1 MRSSRRIRQ
10 SNAGPPR
17 PPAAENSPGFVVAV
31 SVRRIGLL
39 WRVWTALCLL
49 GFVCGLRAQTYPLVP
64 AGAAWRWLKG
74 TNEAS
79 SPVTAWRQVSFN
91 DSAWLLGAAPFHYGE
106 GLTGGT
112 LLSDMRGNYTCIFLR
127 TRFVVTNVSEV
138 DRLELLA
145 DYDDGFVAW
154 INGTEVA
161 RANVTNANPSYTN
174 VASAGH
180 EAGVFESFPILLP
193 PSSYLV
199 QGTNV
204 LAVQVFNVTRNSSDL
219 RWDARLDLRFK
230 VPTTPPVLVGIHPPR
245 ETSVA
250 VLTNVVLT
258 FNKPVAGVDASDLWV
273 NGQPAARLLGT
284 PGTNVY
290 VFEFAPP
297 PPGLV
302 AFSWDE
308 AHGITDLAG
317 QPFDATAASA
327 NWTYHLADTLPPVIQ
342 RLAPVAGARVGRL
355 EAVEVLFNEPVVGV
369 DAADLL
375 VNGQPAHS
383 VIGFGPGPYVFSFDP
398 PPPGTV
404 QFQWAPGH
412 GITDTA
418 VPPNV
423 FTGAAWSVQL
433 DTAGQIGNVRINEF
447 LAANVTG
454 LRDEDGEPQ
463 DWIELVNLGSNAV
476 NLLGWSL
483 TDDADQPAKWVF
495 PNVTLGPGQY
505 LVVFASGKD
514 RRTPTGGNRF
524 HLNFRLDDYGEYL
537 ALYPPDYPPQPR
549 SVLTPYPEQRSD
561 VSYGLG
567 PDGQWRYFA
576 TPTPGASNSS
586 AALVGIVPEPH
597 CSVERGWFDEPFQLW
612 LTCALPGAI
621 IRYTLDGREP
631 AATSGL
637 VYTEP
642 LRITNTTVL
651 RAAAFAPGYLPSRTV
666 THTYLFLESVIR
678 QPNSP
683 PGFPSTW
690 GTYATFPNNIVP
702 ADYEMDWDPLRTDPN
717 NPNAP
722 VDPLKLQHLKEGLLE
737 LPVLSIVM
745 NPADLFEPTGLYWAA
760 NVVNKSFPNKPCSVE
775 MVLPDGRT
783 AFATTAGLEAH
794 GNASREPSKNPK
806 HGFKLNFRG
815 DFGPGALEYA
825 MFPESPVRRFDDL
838 VLRPDFNTS
847 WRHWSDSPNNTAGA
861 YQRSRATRFRDAW
874 IKHAFRDMGQIASH
888 NRYVHLFL
896 NGLYWGVYDISEQPT
911 KHFGAAYYG
920 GDNDE
925 YDAYDQG
932 ILRAGTA
939 AAYNAMLAI
948 SNLTDNA
955 NYERIKQYLDV
966 PQYIDYVLLH
976 FFVGHQDWGFNK
988 NWHAVRPRRPGGT
1001 FKFFPWDGEC
1011 ILLNDNIDRVAN
1023 TDVPAGLHTKLRD
1036 NAQYRL
1042 DFADRV
1048 YKHLLAP
1055 GGALTREANVARW
1068 LYWSNLLYK
1077 PIVAES
1083 CRWGDYRRDVHPWQD
1098 GTYVL
1103 YTRETHW
1110 LQENER
1116 VVRSYF
1122 VNRPGI
1128 VLNQL
1133 RAAGLYPNVEAPEF
1147 RLGSLSGPLTS
1158 GEMVAQGTRLVMRNP
1173 GGTGTIYYTTNGA
1186 DPRVTYAGTV
1196 AADARAYDAPI
1207 PLHATVTIKAR
1218 VLAGGTWSALNE
1230 ATFTVAELGL
1240 PLAITEINYNPPG
1253 GEAYE
1258 FLELQNLGGRAL
1270 DLGGFS
1276 FEGIEFV
1283 FPWGTVLPPG
1293 GLVVLANNA
1302 NPAAFAARYPGVPV
1316 FGYYRGNL
1324 SNGGERISLYD
1335 RNGTLVLAVQYDD
1348 EDGWP
1353 LAADGAGATLELRD
1367 LRGDFS
1373 APASWRAS
1381 ARPYGTPGQPPA
1393 PLTPPAAVWISEIMA
1408 DNGGSVEHAGGW
1420 PDWVELHNRS
1430 DAPVDLSGWSLTDDS
1445 NPRKFVLPAGVIL
1458 PPQGFLVLWCDN
1470 RTNTPGLHTGFALS
1484 RRGDHLFLYDAS
1496 TNCVDAVSFGLQ
1508 LTDYTISRIGTE
1520 WHLSRPT
1527 PGASNQPVALASAT
1541 NLCINEWLANAPPGG
1556 DDWIELFNR
1565 APDAPVSLQGL
1576 YVSTSNALVQLRH
1589 LSFLAPGGFAQLQ
1602 ATTRVGP
1609 DALGFRL
1616 PAEGGFIALHTE
1628 RAELVD
1634 RVVYGPQ
1641 IEGVSQGRLPD
1652 GSANLASFPG
1662 TASPGASNY
1671 VAAWT
1676 GPRLNEILARNSRAV
1691 LSPWGK
1697 YVDFIELHNP
1707 GPGDAPLGGLALAR
1721 SLRPADRWTFPAG
1734 LTLPGG
1740 RYVVVWCDGS
1750 RPPTTASGS
1759 AFNTGWNLPGEGGEV
1774 LLLNSLGQVVDRV
1787 QYGMQVPDL
1796 PLGRTETGW
1805 VLLSAATPG
1814 ASNAPPAL
1822 LGPVSALRINEW
1834 LAAAPGQAD
1843 WVELYNTS
1851 PWPVNLSGLY
1861 LSDSPAIPRRT
1872 RALIA
1877 PLSFIG
1883 GYGWARFIAD
1893 DDPGAGPDHLPF
1905 ALNRL
1910 GETLRLYTA
1919 DLQLIDAVD
1928 FGLQTPGVSQ
1938 GRLPDGGSQLASFQT
1953 PTPGSGNYLPL
1964 TNVLIHE
1971 VLSHTDPPFEDAVE
1985 LYNPT
1990 DTPVDISGWYLSD
2003 RESHPQRYRIPEGTI
2018 LPARGYRVF
2027 YEGDTGLSFNSAHGD
2042 AVYLFQASASGEL
2055 TGYRAWATFGPAPNG
2070 VSWGVHPTSVG
2081 LDWTLL
2087 TQPTFGIAQPS
2098 NVVHFRTGQ
2107 GASNAPPRIGPIV
2120 INEILYQPFDDADT
2134 SDSHLLEFIE
2144 LHNLAPTNVPLYDPV
2159 HPTNRWRL
2167 ANAIEYEFPPNWTV
2181 PPGGYL
2187 LIVPFDP
2194 QTNQNLLGL
2203 FRARYGTNATPILG
2217 PYSGRLANEGE
2228 TVELLRPDTP
2238 QAPPQPD
2245 AGFVPYY
2252 LVDRVTYLPVAPWPT
2267 LAAGGG
2273 ASLQRIRPELYGN
2286 DPAHWKA
2293 EAPTAGRANVPAGQD
2308 PPVIVQPPRSA
2319 TVIVGQTAVFT
2330 VEAEGTPPLLF
2341 QWYRGAEPIAG
2352 ATDSV
2357 LSFLVES
2364 TNQAGLYRVRVSNVH
2379 GTLLSPPA
2387 QLTVWVPPQILEA
2400 PTNQVVSLGGE
2411 ALFRVR
2417 AWGTTPLSYQWQ
2429 HNEVDLPGE
2438 TDATLRLRSVSPSHE
2453 GIYRVVI
2460 TNVAGSTSVVAQLR
2474 VVAPPVISLPPRGGL
2489 AVPGGRF
2496 EFHVAATGDP
2506 PLMYQWYFQGEPIL
2520 SGTGPTL
2527 ILQPV
2532 QQSHAGLYLVEVQN
2546 PVGSVRSEPVR
2557 LEVVEPPSL
2566 EALGW
2571 SEEGEFTVVLRGPPG
2586 RWYALEA
2593 STNLLDWTEMGRI
2606 QLSDTEAFFF
2616 DPTDSRTTPRY
2627 YRARLVE

>member
-1 MRSSRRIRQ
+1 M
-10 SNAGPPR
+10 
-17 PPAAENSPGFVVAV
+17 VAV

-112 LLSDMRGNYTCIFLR
+112 LLSDMRNNYTCIFLR

-138 DRLELLA
+138 NRLELLA

-204 LAVQVFNVTRNSSDL
+204 LAVQLFNVTRTSSDL

-433 DTAGQIGNVRINEF
+433 DSAVQTGNVRINEF

-483 TDDADQPAKWVF
+483 TDDADQPPQWVF

-549 SVLTPYPEQRSD
+549 SVLAPYPEQRSD

-631 AATSGL
+631 TATSGL

-690 GTYATFPNNIVP
+690 GTYATFPNNIVLVP

-815 DFGPGALEYA
+815 DFGPRALEYPV
-825 MFPESPVRRFDDL
+825 FPESPVRRFDDL

-920 GDNDE
+920 GDDDE
-925 YDAYDQG
+925 YDA
-932 ILRAGTA
+932 
-939 AAYNAMLAI
+939 
-948 SNLTDNA
+948 
-955 NYERIKQYLDV
+955 
-966 PQYIDYVLLH
+966 
-976 FFVGHQDWGFNK
+976 
-988 NWHAVRPRRPGGT
+988 
-1001 FKFFPWDGEC
+1001 
-1011 ILLNDNIDRVAN
+1011 
-1023 TDVPAGLHTKLRD
+1023 
-1036 NAQYRL
+1036 
-1042 DFADRV
+1042 
-1048 YKHLLAP
+1048 
-1055 GGALTREANVARW
+1055 
-1068 LYWSNLLYK
+1068 
-1077 PIVAES
+1077 
-1083 CRWGDYRRDVHPWQD
+1083 
-1098 GTYVL
+1098 
-1103 YTRETHW
+1103 
-1110 LQENER
+1110 
-1116 VVRSYF
+1116 
-1122 VNRPGI
+1122 
-1128 VLNQL
+1128 
-1133 RAAGLYPNVEAPEF
+1133 
-1147 RLGSLSGPLTS
+1147 
-1158 GEMVAQGTRLVMRNP
+1158 
-1173 GGTGTIYYTTNGA
+1173 
-1186 DPRVTYAGTV
+1186 
-1196 AADARAYDAPI
+1196 
-1207 PLHATVTIKAR
+1207 
-1218 VLAGGTWSALNE
+1218 
-1230 ATFTVAELGL
+1230 
-1240 PLAITEINYNPPG
+1240 
-1253 GEAYE
+1253 
-1258 FLELQNLGGRAL
+1258 
-1270 DLGGFS
+1270 
-1276 FEGIEFV
+1276 
-1283 FPWGTVLPPG
+1283 
-1293 GLVVLANNA
+1293 
-1302 NPAAFAARYPGVPV
+1302 
-1316 FGYYRGNL
+1316 
-1324 SNGGERISLYD
+1324 
-1335 RNGTLVLAVQYDD
+1335 
-1348 EDGWP
+1348 
-1353 LAADGAGATLELRD
+1353 
-1367 LRGDFS
+1367 
-1373 APASWRAS
+1373 
-1381 ARPYGTPGQPPA
+1381 
-1393 PLTPPAAVWISEIMA
+1393 
-1408 DNGGSVEHAGGW
+1408 
-1420 PDWVELHNRS
+1420 
-1430 DAPVDLSGWSLTDDS
+1430 
-1445 NPRKFVLPAGVIL
+1445 
-1458 PPQGFLVLWCDN
+1458 
-1470 RTNTPGLHTGFALS
+1470 
-1484 RRGDHLFLYDAS
+1484 
-1496 TNCVDAVSFGLQ
+1496 
-1508 LTDYTISRIGTE
+1508 
-1520 WHLSRPT
+1520 
-1527 PGASNQPVALASAT
+1527 
-1541 NLCINEWLANAPPGG
+1541 
-1556 DDWIELFNR
+1556 
-1565 APDAPVSLQGL
+1565 
-1576 YVSTSNALVQLRH
+1576 
-1589 LSFLAPGGFAQLQ
+1589 
-1602 ATTRVGP
+1602 
-1609 DALGFRL
+1609 
-1616 PAEGGFIALHTE
+1616 
-1628 RAELVD
+1628 
-1634 RVVYGPQ
+1634 
-1641 IEGVSQGRLPD
+1641 
-1652 GSANLASFPG
+1652 
-1662 TASPGASNY
+1662 
-1671 VAAWT
+1671 
-1676 GPRLNEILARNSRAV
+1676 
-1691 LSPWGK
+1691 
-1697 YVDFIELHNP
+1697 
-1707 GPGDAPLGGLALAR
+1707 
-1721 SLRPADRWTFPAG
+1721 
-1734 LTLPGG
+1734 
-1740 RYVVVWCDGS
+1740 
-1750 RPPTTASGS
+1750 
-1759 AFNTGWNLPGEGGEV
+1759 
-1774 LLLNSLGQVVDRV
+1774 
-1787 QYGMQVPDL
+1787 
-1796 PLGRTETGW
+1796 
-1805 VLLSAATPG
+1805 
-1814 ASNAPPAL
+1814 
-1822 LGPVSALRINEW
+1822 
-1834 LAAAPGQAD
+1834 
-1843 WVELYNTS
+1843 
-1851 PWPVNLSGLY
+1851 
-1861 LSDSPAIPRRT
+1861 
-1872 RALIA
+1872 
-1877 PLSFIG
+1877 
-1883 GYGWARFIAD
+1883 
-1893 DDPGAGPDHLPF
+1893 
-1905 ALNRL
+1905 
-1910 GETLRLYTA
+1910 
-1919 DLQLIDAVD
+1919 
-1928 FGLQTPGVSQ
+1928 
-1938 GRLPDGGSQLASFQT
+1938 
-1953 PTPGSGNYLPL
+1953 
-1964 TNVLIHE
+1964 
-1971 VLSHTDPPFEDAVE
+1971 
-1985 LYNPT
+1985 
-1990 DTPVDISGWYLSD
+1990 
-2003 RESHPQRYRIPEGTI
+2003 
-2018 LPARGYRVF
+2018 
-2027 YEGDTGLSFNSAHGD
+2027 
-2042 AVYLFQASASGEL
+2042 
-2055 TGYRAWATFGPAPNG
+2055 
-2070 VSWGVHPTSVG
+2070 
-2081 LDWTLL
+2081 
-2087 TQPTFGIAQPS
+2087 
-2098 NVVHFRTGQ
+2098 
-2107 GASNAPPRIGPIV
+2107 
-2120 INEILYQPFDDADT
+2120 
-2134 SDSHLLEFIE
+2134 
-2144 LHNLAPTNVPLYDPV
+2144 
-2159 HPTNRWRL
+2159 
-2167 ANAIEYEFPPNWTV
+2167 
-2181 PPGGYL
+2181 
-2187 LIVPFDP
+2187 
-2194 QTNQNLLGL
+2194 
-2203 FRARYGTNATPILG
+2203 
-2217 PYSGRLANEGE
+2217 
-2228 TVELLRPDTP
+2228 
-2238 QAPPQPD
+2238 
-2245 AGFVPYY
+2245 
-2252 LVDRVTYLPVAPWPT
+2252 
-2267 LAAGGG
+2267 
-2273 ASLQRIRPELYGN
+2273 
-2286 DPAHWKA
+2286 
-2293 EAPTAGRANVPAGQD
+2293 
-2308 PPVIVQPPRSA
+2308 
-2319 TVIVGQTAVFT
+2319 
-2330 VEAEGTPPLLF
+2330 
-2341 QWYRGAEPIAG
+2341 
-2352 ATDSV
+2352 
-2357 LSFLVES
+2357 
-2364 TNQAGLYRVRVSNVH
+2364 
-2379 GTLLSPPA
+2379 
-2387 QLTVWVPPQILEA
+2387 
-2400 PTNQVVSLGGE
+2400 
-2411 ALFRVR
+2411 
-2417 AWGTTPLSYQWQ
+2417 
-2429 HNEVDLPGE
+2429 
-2438 TDATLRLRSVSPSHE
+2438 
-2453 GIYRVVI
+2453 
-2460 TNVAGSTSVVAQLR
+2460 
-2474 VVAPPVISLPPRGGL
+2474 
-2489 AVPGGRF
+2489 
-2496 EFHVAATGDP
+2496 
-2506 PLMYQWYFQGEPIL
+2506 
-2520 SGTGPTL
+2520 
-2527 ILQPV
+2527 
-2532 QQSHAGLYLVEVQN
+2532 
-2546 PVGSVRSEPVR
+2546 
-2557 LEVVEPPSL
+2557 
-2566 EALGW
+2566 
-2571 SEEGEFTVVLRGPPG
+2571 
-2586 RWYALEA
+2586 
-2593 STNLLDWTEMGRI
+2593 
-2606 QLSDTEAFFF
+2606 
-2616 DPTDSRTTPRY
+2616 
-2627 YRARLVE
+2627 